1 MVEKPAKEEARSS
14 ISGLG
19 LTKGRTEHEDHSLV
33 VSFAK
38 ESVRPLTLREIRN
51 QYLCFLE
58 TKSRVPRKE

>member
-1 MVEKPAKEEARSS
+1 MVEKPVKEEARSS

-38 ESVRPLTLREIRN
+38 ESVRPLTLREI
-51 QYLCFLE
+51 
-58 TKSRVPRKE
+58 